1 MRFPQQFRNPHL
13 CSMCK
18 DVLITGV
25 TVKDQMRRAKELF
38 EKEIIPR
45 NLEFDRKKR
54 EGKLSKEL
62 KDALRTNA

>member
-1 MRFPQQFRNPHL
+1 
-13 CSMCK
+13 MCK
-18 DVLITGV
+18 EVLITGV

-45 NLEFDRKKR
+45 NQEFDRKKR

-62 KDALRTNA
+62 KYALKTNA

>member
-1 MRFPQQFRNPHL
+1 MISYL
-13 CSMCK
+13 WAMCK

-25 TVKDQMRRAKELF
+25 TVKDQMLRAKEIL

-54 EGKLSKEL
+54 ENKLSKEL

>member
-1 MRFPQQFRNPHL
+1 
-13 CSMCK
+13 MCK

-25 TVKDQMRRAKELF
+25 AVKEQMRRAKELF

-62 KDALRTNA
+62 KAALRANA